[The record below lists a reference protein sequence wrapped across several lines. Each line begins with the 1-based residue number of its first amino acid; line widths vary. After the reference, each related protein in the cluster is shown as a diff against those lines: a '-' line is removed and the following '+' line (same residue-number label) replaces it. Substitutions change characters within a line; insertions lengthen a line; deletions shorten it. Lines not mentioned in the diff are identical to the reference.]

1 VEHALVRAV
10 PGAVAR
16 APGAGNRGK
25 AGAREALPRTLHA
38 EARTEREGRPNG
50 CEAGGEA
57 KTEGAARSGLSPRVD
72 GVIDVVAADVT
83 LPEWWNFHTCRSGSI
98 HMFSEAAGP
107 ILCTDFMGS
116 CSSGGGI
123 SAILPGV
130 PGVNAERIEFSRL
143 KCVPFGGAPPSDL
156 VAGIEY
162 VGPVLVINFTR
173 TVGSPSCAGCGTGV
187 CLLLT
192 QLQVV
197 GSGGTVTLTAPLV
210 PPDGNVATWQGV
222 GFTPGG
228 VCLAATPARQP
239 TWGAVK
245 SLYR

>member
-1 VEHALVRAV
+1 MRLQRLLLALGVLCVTTPAASGQGISLRWGECVADGGVRNLAFACNTNSGQV
-10 PGAVAR
+10 SLMNSFMLPAAL
-16 APGAGNRGK
+16 
-25 AGAREALPRTLHA
+25 AGAT
-38 EARTEREGRPNG
+38 
-50 CEAGGEA
+50 
-57 KTEGAARSGLSPRVD
+57 RVN
-72 GVIDVVAADVT
+72 GVIDLVAADVT

-107 ILCTDFMGS
+107 ILCTDFMGF
-116 CSSGGGI
+116 CSNGGGI
-123 SAILPGV
+123 SAIVPGV
-130 PGVNAERIEFSRL
+130 PGVNGERIQFSRL
-143 KCVPFGGAPPSDL
+143 KCVPFGGAPGSDL

-210 PPDGNVATWQGV
+210 PPDGNVATWQGL

-228 VCLAATPARQP
+228 ACLAATPARQP